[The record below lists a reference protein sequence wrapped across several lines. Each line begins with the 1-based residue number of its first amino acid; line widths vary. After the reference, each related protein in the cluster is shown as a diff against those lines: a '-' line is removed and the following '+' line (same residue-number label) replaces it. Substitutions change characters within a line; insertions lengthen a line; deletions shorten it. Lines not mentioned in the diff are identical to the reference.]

1 MFFFLDGRQ
10 LKNLSRGA
18 VLSEKSKYSDPNENF
33 FWGGRGGG
41 GGEGVGGGWV
51 LHFSKFYL
59 LTKPYHAAKSEKILR
74 ADPKNKLA

>member
-18 VLSEKSKYSDPNENF
+18 VLSEKSKYSDPKENF
-33 FWGGRGGG
+33 FLGGGG
-41 GGEGVGGGWV
+41 GGEGWV
-51 LHFSKFYL
+51 LQFSKFYL

>member
-41 GGEGVGGGWV
+41 GWV